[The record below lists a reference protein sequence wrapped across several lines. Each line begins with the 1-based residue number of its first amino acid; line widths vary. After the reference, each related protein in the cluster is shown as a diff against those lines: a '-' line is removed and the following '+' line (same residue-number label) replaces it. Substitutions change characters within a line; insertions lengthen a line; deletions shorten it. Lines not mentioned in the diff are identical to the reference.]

1 MKKPQTQKTKKK
13 KVIIGSI
20 IAAVGI
26 SASIFYFINDVDTN
40 SPKEEI
46 AIDDEK
52 GNDEEKEEKTKKQ
65 KEDDIDLSDLIT
77 EEDKKKFKGTEAD
90 FSFLED
96 EDDYEKIPESE
107 QPTTEVDAYLTTEEL
122 ALRERKFPFDEKR
135 DDEDGYKLSNKEF
148 DNLYASREKPSK
160 QFLITNTGTI
170 IDMYETGD
178 EKGVRLNLR
187 IYTGNDIERAELHL
201 NDPDRFYQ
209 EGRLYDV
216 IADDYMEV
224 DFEIGEKVTF
234 KGYYEPYM
242 FDDAVYKILGVK
254 NATLEKEE

>member
-1 MKKPQTQKTKKK
+1 MKKSHTQTPKKK
-13 KVIIGSI
+13 KVIVGSI

-26 SASIFYFINDVDTN
+26 SVAGIFYFANDSNDEVQ
-40 SPKEEI
+40 KEENI
-46 AIDDEK
+46 VLDT
-52 GNDEEKEEKTKKQ
+52 EKEDKKEKEN
-65 KEDDIDLSDLIT
+65 EDDTKLTDFIT
-77 EEDKKKFKGTEAD
+77 DEDKKKFKGTEAD

-96 EDDYEKIPESE
+96 EEFEKIPESE
-107 QPTTEVDAYLTTEEL
+107 QPTTDVDAYLTNEEL
-122 ALRERKFPFDEKR
+122 ALRERKFDFDDKR
-135 DDEDGYKLSNKEF
+135 DNDKGYTLNNLEF

-160 QFLITNTGTI
+160 QFLISGTGTI

-178 EKGVRLNLR
+178 EEGIRLNLR
-187 IYTGNDIERAELHL
+187 IYTGDDVERAELHL
-201 NDPDRFYQ
+201 NDPERFYQ

-216 IADDYMEV
+216 IADDYMQV

-254 NATLEKEE
+254 NATLEKTK